1 MITLYTL
8 PSCGICHMVKTK
20 LKERNIPFEEK
31 DFSLIADIIKSD
43 RAPVLQIEKNG
54 ETQILNSIT
63 GMVAWINNYQE

>member
-31 DFSLIADIIKSD
+31 DFSLIADTIKSD